1 MISKDRPIT
10 RLHERRPPPR
20 ADAPRTPCRPAVAAD
35 PVFPPAGGVPL
46 DPSNRDAAV
55 TGIGLLSPAGVCADE
70 TWAVMLRGE
79 STARPDPVLEGLRTD
94 FSCAVPDYPVRTLL
108 GHAVTRRLDPYAQMA
123 VVAARQAV
131 GDAGLDPGEW
141 RSERV
146 AVVLG
151 VGSNS
156 LHTYEEP
163 FRLLRDDRSDRVSPL
178 QITRSVPSMAAA
190 EVALDLGAHGVN
202 FTTSSACASG
212 ATALGVALDLL
223 RSGRCDVVLA
233 GGSESARSR
242 MTAACFIQM
251 RATSSRR
258 GDPATAS
265 RPFDTERDGFVPGEG
280 AAVLVLE
287 RAEDAHRRG
296 AVVHG
301 YLAGYGASADAHHP
315 AAPHPEGRGARTAVL
330 AALDDAGCAPGDV
343 DHVNAHAT
351 STPLNDVTEARLLR
365 RLFAHDP
372 PVTANKSVIGHALG
386 AAGAIEAAL
395 TALTLRH
402 GVIPPTANLRR
413 QEAGAELDVVT
424 GRPRPARMRT
434 ALSTSFGFGGQNT
447 ALVFRAP

>member
-1 MISKDRPIT
+1 M
-10 RLHERRPPPR
+10 
-20 ADAPRTPCRPAVAAD
+20 
-35 PVFPPAGGVPL
+35 
-46 DPSNRDAAV
+46 DPSTRDAAV
-55 TGIGLLSPAGVCADE
+55 TGIGLLSPAGACLDSS
-70 TWAVMLRGE
+70 WATMLRGT
-79 STARPDPVLEGLRTD
+79 SVARPDPVLQGLRTD
-94 FSCAVPDYPVRTLL
+94 FSCAVPDFSVRALL
-108 GHAVTRRLDPYAQMA
+108 GHAVSRRLDPYAQMA

-131 GDAGLDPGEW
+131 RDAGLDPARW

-156 LHTYEEP
+156 LHSYEEP
-163 FRLLRDDRSDRVSPL
+163 FRLLHDNRSDRVSPY

-212 ATALGVALDLL
+212 ATAIGTALDLL
-223 RSGRCDVVLA
+223 RAGRCDIALA

-242 MTAACFIQM
+242 MTTTCFGQM
-251 RATSSRR
+251 RAMSSRR
-258 GDPATAS
+258 SDPAAAS

-287 RAEDAHRRG
+287 RAEDAHRRSAG
-296 AVVHG
+296 VRG

-315 AAPHPEGRGARTAVL
+315 AAPHPEGRGAQAAVL
-330 AALDDAGCAPGDV
+330 AALDDAGCSAADI

-351 STPLNDVTEARLLR
+351 STPLNDTTEARLLR
-365 RLFAHDP
+365 RLFPHEPA
-372 PVTANKSVIGHALG
+372 VTANKSVIGHALG

-395 TALTLRH
+395 TVLTLQHRT
-402 GVIPPTANLRR
+402 IPPTANLRA
-413 QEAGAELDVVT
+413 QESGAELDVVI
-424 GRPRPARMRT
+424 GRPRPARMGT

-447 ALVFRAP
+447 ALVLRAP